1 MKKKRAKR
9 EIIYKDI
16 PGYQGLYQAT
26 NNGQI
31 WSVRRKVF
39 LSPFA
44 NHGGYYQVRLFNK
57 KEKEQFEL
65 SRLIYE
71 TFHGP
76 IPKGYDCHHLNG
88 KRDCNYIENL
98 AIIPEGEHRR
108 FHALGRKK
116 KGDKFI

>member
-65 SRLIYE
+65 SRLIY
-71 TFHGP
+71 
-76 IPKGYDCHHLNG
+76 G